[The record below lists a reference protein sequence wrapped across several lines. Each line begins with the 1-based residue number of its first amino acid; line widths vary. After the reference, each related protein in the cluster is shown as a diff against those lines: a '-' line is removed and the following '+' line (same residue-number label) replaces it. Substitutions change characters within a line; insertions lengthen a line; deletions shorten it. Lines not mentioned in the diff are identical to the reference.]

1 VDERLDPVLRAVATT
16 RTDLTDLS
24 KVGLLRDSLDQRRR
38 AAVEDIDT
46 AGVSISEDTTTG
58 ESPPVRVR
66 IYRGAPAPAPTVI
79 YCHAGAFVLGNL
91 DTDHRQCVELARR
104 GRCSVVSLDYRLAPE
119 HSYPAAL
126 DDAVAVLN
134 WLSANAHELGVDPSR
149 IAVAGSSAGGA
160 LAACLA
166 QRCADGS
173 LPPVV
178 YQMLHQPVL
187 DDRGTTSKTEFAA
200 TPAFDGPAAEL
211 MWRHYL
217 GSTAPSADS
226 VPARRNQLHSLPT
239 TFITC
244 SDIDPLRDEAL
255 DYALRLL
262 RAGIATELHVFAG
275 TCHGFDS
282 LLPDWEVSE
291 QLFAL
296 QGRALRRAFYGAR

>member
-1 VDERLDPVLRAVATT
+1 MDKRLDPELRAVATT
-16 RTDLTDLS
+16 RTDLSDVS
-24 KVGLLRDSLDQRRR
+24 KVVLIRESLDQRRR
-38 AAVEDIDT
+38 AAVDEIDT
-46 AGVSISEDTTTG
+46 TGVSISEDTASG

-66 IYRGAPAPAPTVI
+66 IYRGASAPAPTVI

-104 GRCSVVSLDYRLAPE
+104 GRCSLVSLDYRLSPE
-119 HSYPAAL
+119 YPYPAAL
-126 DDAVAVLN
+126 DDTVTVLN
-134 WLSANAHELGVDPSR
+134 WVRANAHELGVDPSR

-166 QRCADGS
+166 QRSADGS
-173 LPPVV
+173 LPPLVF
-178 YQMLHQPVL
+178 QMLHQPVL
-187 DDRGTTSKTEFAA
+187 DDRATGSKTEFEA
-200 TPAFDGPAAEL
+200 TPAFDGPAAGL

-217 GSTAPSADS
+217 GPTAPSAGS
-226 VPARRNQLHSLPT
+226 GPARRNQLHGLPA

-255 DYALRLL
+255 DYAVRLL

-291 QLFAL
+291 QLFVL
-296 QGRALRRAFYGAR
+296 QGRALRRAFYRA

>member
-16 RTDLTDLS
+16 RTDLSDVS
-24 KVGLLRDSLDQRRR
+24 KVALIRDFLDQRRR
-38 AAVEDIDT
+38 AAVDEIDT
-46 AGVSISEDTTTG
+46 TGVSISEDTTTG
-58 ESPPVRVR
+58 ESSPPVRVR
-66 IYRGAPAPAPTVI
+66 IYRGAPAPAPTVV

-119 HSYPAAL
+119 HPYPAAL
-126 DDAVAVLN
+126 DDALAVLN
-134 WLSANAHELGVDPSR
+134 WVSANAHELGADPSR

-166 QRCADGS
+166 QRSAGGS
-173 LPPVV
+173 LPPLVF
-178 YQMLHQPVL
+178 QMLHQPAL
-187 DDRGTTSKTEFAA
+187 DDRATGSKTEFEA
-200 TPAFDGPAAEL
+200 TPAFDGPAAGL

-217 GSTAPSADS
+217 GPTAPSAES
-226 VPARRNQLHSLPT
+226 VPARHNQLRCLPA

-255 DYALRLL
+255 DYAVRLL

-291 QLFAL
+291 QLFVL
-296 QGRALRRAFYGAR
+296 QGRALRRAFYGA

>member
-1 VDERLDPVLRAVATT
+1 MDERLDPVLRAVATT

-24 KVGLLRDSLDQRRR
+24 KVGLLRESLDQSRR

-166 QRCADGS
+166 QRCADGA

-187 DDRGTTSKTEFAA
+187 DDRGTASKTEFAA

-211 MWRHYL
+211 MWR
-217 GSTAPSADS
+217 
-226 VPARRNQLHSLPT
+226 RNQLRSLPT

-282 LLPDWEVSE
+282 LLPDWEVAE
-291 QLFAL
+291 QLFTL
-296 QGRALRRAFYGAR
+296 QGRALRRAFYGA